1 MVLALPSL
9 SRNPLNIWSIGMS
22 QPLKISVIIPTFQ
35 RPESLETCIRSIEH
49 GTIKPYEII
58 VRSER
63 APLSAVRNAGAREA
77 SGDIL
82 TFIDDDVTVTPQ
94 WLESIR
100 DSFMREGCDGVS
112 GPAITK
118 LELRRNRDI
127 FRYRWIKKLYDLIFL
142 DSRHLLPGHFTSWGA
157 WTTGATE
164 EGCDYE
170 GSVQFLEA
178 CNMSFKAEAFFKA
191 GGFDETYKGVGDWSE
206 TDLSFKI
213 RANGGILYFSPHAK
227 LYHNVSRG
235 GAFGLRL
242 KDSRNRLHNYF
253 LFADRWLQRG
263 WRLECYKLF
272 MVSYYSI
279 KVIEKCLKKQ
289 S

>member
-1 MVLALPSL
+1 M
-9 SRNPLNIWSIGMS
+9 
-22 QPLKISVIIPTFQ
+22 KISVIIPTT
-35 RPESLETCIRSIEH
+35 RPADLETCIRSIEH

-63 APLSAVRNAGAREA
+63 APLSKVRNAGAKEA

-82 TFIDDDVTVTPQ
+82 TFIDDDVTVTPR

-100 DSFMREGCDGVS
+100 DSFIREGCDGVS
-112 GPAITK
+112 GPAITRV
-118 LELRRNRDI
+118 ELRPNRDI
-127 FRYRWIKKLYDLIFL
+127 FRFKFFKWLYDCIFL
-142 DSRHLLPGHFTSWGA
+142 GESSSLPGHFTRWGA

-178 CNMSFKAEAFFKA
+178 CNMSFTKKAFEEA

-206 TDLSFKI
+206 PDLCFEI
-213 RANGGILYFSPHAK
+213 RDNGGKLHFNRNAK

-242 KDSRNRLHNYF
+242 EDSRNRLHNYF

-272 MVSYYSI
+272 MRTYYGI
-279 KVIEKCLKKQ
+279 KTLERYCN
-289 S
+289 STFRR